1 MEDTR
6 GWAKELVDNYRQG
19 YSDAEV
25 AAAMN
30 ITIKQFYAQIAEN
43 PSFARL
49 VEFGRTLSTA
59 FWEGLARKNVDNR
72 QFNTSLYSFYMKN
85 KFSWADKVETN
96 NVTENTNIN
105 LDELRNEI
113 NRKLKRLT
121 DQNTPELADAQRV
134 LVPMSQKEDE
144 DEV

>member
-6 GWAKELVDNYRQG
+6 SWAKELVDNYRQG

-30 ITIKQFYAQIAEN
+30 ITIKQFYSQVAEN
-43 PSFARL
+43 PSFAKL
-49 VEFGRTLSTA
+49 VEYGRTLSTA
-59 FWEGLARKNVDNR
+59 FWEGLARKNVGNR
-72 QFNTSLYSFYMKN
+72 NFNTSLYNFYMKN
-85 KFSWADKVETN
+85 KFAWADKVETN
-96 NVTENTNIN
+96 NTTENTNIN

-134 LVPMSQKEDE
+134 LVPVDTKEDD